1 MELTRI
7 DRDCNAVRVLAAQA
21 RGERVDSGVREN
33 LDNLTK
39 DLASDFNPQN
49 RHIIAQL
56 VGFAVNEMTRPQ
68 MNLMQ
73 VIGDAKQVPLGAK
86 AAFKVQTEGVQA
98 FIQAKGS
105 TTPRSKVASKQVT
118 LDTVSISARPV
129 LNVVELQTG

>member
-73 VIGDAKQVPLGAK
+73 LIGDAQAGAPWALRLLSRCRPKACRRSSRPRVPLRPGARWPLSRLPW
-86 AAFKVQTEGVQA
+86 T
-98 FIQAKGS
+98 
-105 TTPRSKVASKQVT
+105 R
-118 LDTVSISARPV
+118 
-129 LNVVELQTG
+129 